1 VSVTENNNNIMLS
14 KLYESGATSCQK
26 DIYLKLI
33 AVHAMESVKE
43 LLALRKQIKARK
55 PSFVREESWRYKRVR
70 ESWRK
75 PRGIDSH
82 MRKRKKGWPKLVK
95 IGYRGPKAARYL
107 HPSGYY
113 DILVHNVAE
122 LGKLD
127 HKKDAARIASAVGKK
142 KRKEIVDKAKTMKIK
157 VLNP

>member
-1 VSVTENNNNIMLS
+1 MASI
-14 KLYESGATSCQK
+14 
-26 DIYLKLI
+26 
-33 AVHAMESVKE
+33 KE
-43 LLALRKQIKARK
+43 LLELRRQIKARK

-75 PRGIDSH
+75 PKGIDSH
-82 MRKRKKGWPKLVK
+82 MRKQKKGWPRRVK
-95 IGYRGPKAARYL
+95 IGYRGPRAARYL

-122 LGKLD
+122 LSKLD
-127 HKKDAARIASAVGKK
+127 HKRDAARIAATVGKK
-142 KRKEIVDKAKTMKIK
+142 KRKEIIDKAMNLKIK

>member
-1 VSVTENNNNIMLS
+1 
-14 KLYESGATSCQK
+14 
-26 DIYLKLI
+26 
-33 AVHAMESVKE
+33 MESVKE

-70 ESWRK
+70 ENWRK
-75 PRGIDSH
+75 PKGIDSH

-127 HKKDAARIASAVGKK
+127 QKKDAARIASSVGKK
-142 KRKEIVDKAKTMKIK
+142 KRKEIVHKAKTMKIK
-157 VLNP
+157 VFNP

>member
-1 VSVTENNNNIMLS
+1 
-14 KLYESGATSCQK
+14 
-26 DIYLKLI
+26 
-33 AVHAMESVKE
+33 MESVKE

-107 HPSGYY
+107 HPSGYH

-122 LGKLD
+122 LSKLD
-127 HKKDAARIASAVGKK
+127 QKRDAARIASSVGKK
-142 KRKEIVDKAKTMKIK
+142 KRKEIAGKARTMKIK

>member
-1 VSVTENNNNIMLS
+1 
-14 KLYESGATSCQK
+14 
-26 DIYLKLI
+26 
-33 AVHAMESVKE
+33 MESVKE

-107 HPSGYY
+107 HPSGYH

-122 LGKLD
+122 LSKLD
-127 HKKDAARIASAVGKK
+127 PKRDAARIASSVGKK
-142 KRKEIVDKAKTMKIK
+142 KRKEIGDKARTMKIK

>member
-1 VSVTENNNNIMLS
+1 
-14 KLYESGATSCQK
+14 
-26 DIYLKLI
+26 
-33 AVHAMESVKE
+33 MESVKE
-43 LLALRKQIKARK
+43 LLTLRKQIKARK

-127 HKKDAARIASAVGKK
+127 HKKDAARIASSVGRK
-142 KRKEIVDKAKTMKIK
+142 KRKEIVDKAKAMKIK